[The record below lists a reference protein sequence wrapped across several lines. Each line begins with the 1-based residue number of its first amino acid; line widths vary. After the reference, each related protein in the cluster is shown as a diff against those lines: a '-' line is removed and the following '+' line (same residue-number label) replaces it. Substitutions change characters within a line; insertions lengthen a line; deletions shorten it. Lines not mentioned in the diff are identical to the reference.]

1 MKKIIAAVLLCLLL
15 CGCEE
20 KPQTKTIWV
29 MTSSEFYT
37 DPDFVTKTEFL
48 YDQEGYLR
56 RQTTSYAGGA
66 TVELIAAQWDQWGHA
81 VMLYDA
87 RYQSTIDS
95 LVSVPQ
101 QYLGISSSSFSFA
114 SPILLPNCTV
124 RKYDDAGNLL
134 YTATASPGTRLSD
147 GSYAYDN
154 LRYTAIYTYDE
165 DGNMLTHYSPNESGY
180 STLYRYTYKDG
191 LRTQTQLFRVS
202 NSYSTDLTKLDDSA
216 LKRYLAN
223 TTVHTYDRNG
233 RQIRTE
239 TTSASGSVSTATF
252 EYYTDPD
259 TGNTTC
265 ICYQAGGHTTVTVT
279 DEHGNVL
286 RTETDAGNSTIV
298 TTYSYTAI
306 EIPANSPRKS

>member
-1 MKKIIAAVLLCLLL
+1 MKKIIAAILLCLLL

-37 DPDFVTKTEFL
+37 DPDFVTKTECL

-66 TVELIAAQWDQWGHA
+66 TVDLITAKWDQWGHA
-81 VMLYDA
+81 VMQCDA
-87 RYQSTIDS
+87 RYQATLDS

-101 QYLGISSSSFSFA
+101 LYPGISSSSFSFA

-147 GSYAYDN
+147 GSFAYDS

-165 DGNMLTHYSPNESGY
+165 DGNMLTQYSPSENGNSV
-180 STLYRYTYKDG
+180 LCRYTYKDG
-191 LRTQTQLFRVS
+191 LLVQTQLFRVS
-202 NSYSTDLTKLDDSA
+202 NSYSTDLTQLSDSA
-216 LKRYLAN
+216 LKQYLAN

-239 TTSASGSVSTATF
+239 TTSASGSVSTATY

-265 ICYQAGGHTTVTVT
+265 ICYQAGGHTSVTVT
-279 DEHGNVL
+279 DKHGNVL
-286 RTETDAGNSTIV
+286 RTETDVSNFTLV
-298 TTYSYTAI
+298 TTYTYTAI
-306 EIPANSPRKS
+306 EIPADSPRKS